1 MKGIRRYF
9 KNIFLECLNDVV
21 KDRPLIRCN
30 RPPTPQDAY
39 ARGTHWRTLTALYI
53 AEEVTVRWKKISKGK
68 KPVKKA
74 KVVMPFGI
82 YIGKRLEEVPENY
95 IKWLVKNEVFE
106 KEENKEIKKQVFK
119 FFNIKENNDGK

>member
-39 ARGTHWRTLTALYI
+39 SRGTHWQTLTALYI